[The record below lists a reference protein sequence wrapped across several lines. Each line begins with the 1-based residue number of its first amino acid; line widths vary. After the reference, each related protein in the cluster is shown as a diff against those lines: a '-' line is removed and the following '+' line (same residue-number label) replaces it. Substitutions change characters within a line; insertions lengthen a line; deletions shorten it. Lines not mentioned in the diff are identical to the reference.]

1 MKMARRRGR
10 PLSFDPERALERV
23 MRVFWRKGYEGA
35 SLTDLTRATGLAAPS
50 LYRTFGNKAALFRQA
65 ADRYFA
71 GPLAYLDGAV
81 KLPTSRAVAEH
92 VFTNGAVLFT
102 DRRNPAGC
110 LFVTCVLSS
119 SSLAPAV
126 RRALV
131 ARRREKE
138 QRLCERFQAAV
149 AEGDLPTGTD
159 PVALARYLLGMHF
172 GLAVHASTGASRA
185 ELMNLVTLAL
195 ERWPGR

>member
-1 MKMARRRGR
+1 
-10 PLSFDPERALERV
+10 

-35 SLTDLTRATGLAAPS
+35 SLADLTRATGLAAPS
-50 LYRTFGNKAALFRQA
+50 LYRTFGNKAALFRRA

-71 GPLAYLDGAV
+71 GPLAYLDAAV
-81 KLPTSRAVAEH
+81 RQPTARAVAEQILR
-92 VFTNGAVLFT
+92 NGAALFT

-119 SSLAPAV
+119 SSLAPPV

-138 QRLCERFQAAV
+138 QRLCERFRVAL
-149 AEGDLPTGTD
+149 AEGDLPAGTD
-159 PVALARYLLGMHF
+159 PAVLARYLLGMHF

-185 ELMNLVTLAL
+185 ELMNLVLLAL
-195 ERWPGR
+195 ERWPAP